1 VIPSSTQ
8 FLLLTGLNQHAV
20 TVSTGEFFN
29 RIGQQATFWPDQ
41 GPRKKLRHIS
51 VCAVP
56 FVDKGYSDRVS
67 LLRSDAAAVTAGNGD
82 EQRVGGGVTAKT
94 ALI

>member
-1 VIPSSTQ
+1 MSELGHKHTFAAATMTS
-8 FLLLTGLNQHAV
+8 AKC
-20 TVSTGEFFN
+20 
-29 RIGQQATFWPDQ
+29 QQATFWPDQ

-82 EQRVGGGVTAKT
+82 EQRVGGGVTAK
-94 ALI
+94 LF

>member
-29 RIGQQATFWPDQ
+29 RIGHFQQIQLA
-41 GPRKKLRHIS
+41 LRCS
-51 VCAVP
+51 VIP
-56 FVDKGYSDRVS
+56 GSGHRNSRFYES
-67 LLRSDAAAVTAGNGD
+67 TP
-82 EQRVGGGVTAKT
+82 
-94 ALI
+94 